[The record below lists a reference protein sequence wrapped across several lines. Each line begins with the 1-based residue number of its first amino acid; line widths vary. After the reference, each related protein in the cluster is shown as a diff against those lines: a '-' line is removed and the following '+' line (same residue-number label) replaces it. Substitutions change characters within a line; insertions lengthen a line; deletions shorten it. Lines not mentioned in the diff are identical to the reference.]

1 MKKMTEENLKASLA
15 GESQAHVKYAAFAEQ
30 AEKEGKPN
38 VARLFRA
45 ASYSEQVHATKH
57 LRTLGGIGASED
69 NLAAAAGG
77 ENFEIDEM
85 YPAYIAVAQ
94 LQAEKGAEQSMYRA
108 LEAEKVHAKLY
119 KAAHEAMAKGQDANT
134 QTIWVC
140 PVCGF
145 TMEGEPPDRCPIC
158 NTPKERFQKF

>member
-45 ASYSEQVHATKH
+45 ASYAEQVHATVH
-57 LRTLGGIGASED
+57 LRTLGGIGTSAD
-69 NLAAAAGG
+69 NLAAAASG

-94 LQAEKGAEQSMYRA
+94 LQGDKDAERSMYRA
-108 LEAEKVHAKLY
+108 LETEKVHANLY
-119 KAAHEAMAKGQDANT
+119 KAAHEAITEGQDASA
-134 QTIWVC
+134 QALWVC

-145 TMEGEPPDRCPIC
+145 TMEGEPPDRCPLC
-158 NTPKERFQKF
+158 NTPKSKFQKF

>member
-1 MKKMTEENLKASLA
+1 MKKMTEENLQASLA

-30 AEKEGKPN
+30 AEKEGQPN

-45 ASYSEQVHATKH
+45 ASYSEQVHATAH
-57 LRTLGGIGASED
+57 LRTLSGIGASAD

-94 LQAEKGAEQSMYRA
+94 LQGEKGAERSMHRA
-108 LEAEKVHAKLY
+108 LETEKVHATLY
-119 KAAHEAMAKGQDANT
+119 KAAHEAMATGQDAST
-134 QTIWVC
+134 QLLWVC

-145 TMEGEPPDRCPIC
+145 TMEGEPPDRCPLC
-158 NTPKERFQKF
+158 NTPKDRFQKF

>member
-30 AEKEGKPN
+30 AEKEGKHN

-45 ASYSEQVHATKH
+45 ASYSEQVHATVH
-57 LRTLGGIGASED
+57 LRTLGGIGASAD
-69 NLAAAAGG
+69 NLVAATGG

-94 LQAEKGAEQSMYRA
+94 LQGEKGAERSMHRA
-108 LEAEKVHAKLY
+108 LETEKVHATLY
-119 KAAHEAMAKGQDANT
+119 KAAHEAMTKGQDASVQN
-134 QTIWVC
+134 IWVC

-145 TMEGEPPDRCPIC
+145 TMEGEPPDNCPLC
-158 NTPKERFQKF
+158 NTPKDKFKEF